1 MSIIDQSPPPTLPH
15 TTRVRGSSELRGR
28 RDSSPAPSDTS
39 TISDDSPLPIETIQL
54 PDKTQGDKVTLTDL
68 GVEIKV
74 EDLVSSDTIA
84 NKSDKIVNKLLEA
97 YQNLTK
103 P

>member
-1 MSIIDQSPPPTLPH
+1 MSIIDQVLPT
-15 TTRVRGSSELRGR
+15 TTRGRGSSELRGT

-39 TISDDSPLPIETIQL
+39 SFDDRPLPIETIQL
-54 PDKTQGDKVTLTDL
+54 PDKTQRDKVTLTDL
-68 GVEIKV
+68 GVEIYV

-97 YQNLTK
+97 YQNLT
-103 P
+103 PT